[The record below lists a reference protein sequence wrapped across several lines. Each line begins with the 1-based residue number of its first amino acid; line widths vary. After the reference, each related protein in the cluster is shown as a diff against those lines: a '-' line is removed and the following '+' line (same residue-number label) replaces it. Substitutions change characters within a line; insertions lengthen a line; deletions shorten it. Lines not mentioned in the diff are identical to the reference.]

1 MKIDIRILRTYVN
14 REYARYANYF
24 WVSFRIGGQVEPI
37 ILTPEERADMESAI
51 EMAGR
56 DLDCDP
62 AVERPNE
69 PP

>member
-1 MKIDIRILRTYVN
+1 MMNDSKTSELAQA
-14 REYARYANYF
+14 EKLL
-24 WVSFRIGGQVEPI
+24 GGQVEPI